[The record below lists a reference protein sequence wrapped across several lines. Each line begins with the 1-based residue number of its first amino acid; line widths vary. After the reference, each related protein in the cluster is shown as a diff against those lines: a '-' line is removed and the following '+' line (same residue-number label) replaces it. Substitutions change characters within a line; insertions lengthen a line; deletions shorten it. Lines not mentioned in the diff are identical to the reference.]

1 MSPRSRLI
9 LFLAVIVTLLVL
21 ALIWGGIAQ
30 DDGWQPARLQE
41 VADRFADRPWLP
53 WAVFAGVV
61 IGLQV
66 AIPQLLL
73 VPVGVIALG
82 PWLGLVVV
90 YLGTLVGAI
99 IGYLAGRYFG
109 RRAVRRL
116 SGPRM
121 KRLSRSL
128 AKRGVVSMIVVNMLP
143 IVSQTIINLA
153 AGTTHIRFRDFIL
166 GTAIGILPPT
176 VVVVVATHLLL
187 QLGRMPTAGEGLAM
201 MLVVFLTAVILWYVT
216 RRAWDWL
223 SGT

>member
-21 ALIWGGIAQ
+21 ALIWGGIARN
-30 DDGWQPARLQE
+30 DGWQPARLQE
-41 VADRFADRPWLP
+41 LAGRFADRPWLP

-176 VVVVVATHLLL
+176 IVVVVATHLLL
-187 QLGRMPTAGEGLAM
+187 QLGRMPTAGEALAM